1 MVYTRLA
8 VTRSRRSTP
17 GSSAKSRIIVLSQN
31 PHNSANSFTRKCF
44 TKASVIY
51 RFPTCTAT

>member
-1 MVYTRLA
+1 MYVRLA

-17 GSSAKSRIIVLSQN
+17 GSSANSLIIVLSQN
-31 PHNSANSFTRKCF
+31 PHNSASSFTRKCF

-51 RFPTCTAT
+51 RFQNELHT